1 MMGRPNINS
10 LAGRWLIL
18 LVSLLTLFVLSCLT
32 PKKPKK
38 ISYIAERNIPKK
50 IAVLPARFLS
60 HEGKKGDLKSES
72 LKGQGPDMQPGAE
85 DKLQFSMQVDPTSE
99 KGRFVA
105 RLIRGVI
112 NNQLNG
118 KGYSTQV
125 LDKVDRKLGALKDK
139 TWEKVSSGELCKV
152 LEVDGLVY
160 PEIISAVMLKAV
172 AYDEYSIEAKIRM
185 VNNSGDTLGTWT
197 ESASKRKI
205 SIPTGA
211 LSAAAVVLEA
221 VMDESE
227 RKHMRLIIYDL
238 GWKIT
243 QFVPDSPHKEALPE
257 IISVDTNID
266 KGIFAAGE
274 QIEVEINAEKG
285 LTCTFDLGDFKK
297 DIPISYTE
305 GGIYKGVYFVREGDR
320 TSMAPI
326 RIRMVKPNGV
336 ERVWLETGGAVTI
349 DSIVPPSPEN
359 VKASSSR
366 KGVSLSWALPQAVD
380 LNEFVVE
387 RGDRPVGDFAVL
399 AKTKD
404 QGFLDSGVT
413 QGSVHY
419 YRVRSIDKI
428 GNRSPPTRA
437 VKVTMPFFDEVKLA
451 RELKGT
457 LIPGT
462 YLVAMESVIPEG
474 EILDIG
480 PGSRLKFSPGARLTA
495 KGTLKIKGSQE
506 SSVILKGKDWQGIHV
521 ASGGRTEIS
530 HASLQHCSPCIE
542 VKGGNLEVKSV
553 TIKGKGGEGV
563 VIDQESRF
571 AFKDLLVGGF
581 DKGIVFKG
589 GKGSILES
597 TITKN
602 RVGVEFVS
610 GTVELAKNNIYG
622 NRENELLSRGK
633 LILYNNYL
641 GAKTVKESKLEG
653 DILVKSLLDAPYPH
667 GRKVV
672 LVDEKDITPEAI
684 NARFQEQKEKG
695 IDAFTKRKF
704 GHAHQFLSKAM
715 SLKDDKEVYLYLVYT
730 QMNLGEDS
738 PAEKNLEKGI
748 ETFPYEAR
756 FYQIYARYLASK
768 GKRDVA
774 LSLLEKAIRMNPDDQ
789 GLKIMKES
797 LVKPAKPAVALR
809 EKTKEEK
816 NLPPRK
822 QETEPVKKG
831 PDFQELKSK
840 GINAFKER
848 EFKEANTFFTKVLS
862 VKDDREVYL
871 YLAYTQM
878 NLGEDSEAEKTLE
891 KGIEVFPEEIR
902 LYRIYAKHLAAA
914 GEKKKAISLVEKG
927 LKIAPDD
934 TNLKFMKEYL
944 QGK

>member
-1 MMGRPNINS
+1 MMRRPNINS
-10 LAGRWLIL
+10 SGARWFIL
-18 LVSLLTLFVLSCLT
+18 LVPFLAVFVWSCST
-32 PKKPKK
+32 TKKPKK
-38 ISYIAERNIPKK
+38 VIYIEERNIPKR
-50 IAVLPARFLS
+50 IAVLPAKFLS
-60 HEGKKGDLKSES
+60 EEGKKGDLKKNSMKER
-72 LKGQGPDMQPGAE
+72 GPDMQPGAE
-85 DKLQFSMQVDPTSE
+85 DKQQFSLQVDPTSE
-99 KGRFVA
+99 EGRFVA
-105 RLIRGVI
+105 RLLRGVI

-118 KGYSTQV
+118 KGYSTQI
-125 LDKVDRKLGALKDK
+125 LDKVDRKLGSLKDK
-139 TWEKVSSGELCKV
+139 TWDKASPGELCKI
-152 LEVDGLVY
+152 LGVDGLVY
-160 PEIISAVMLKAV
+160 PEIISAVMLKAL
-172 AYDEYSIEAKIRM
+172 AYDEYSIEAKIKM
-185 VNNSGDTLGTWT
+185 VNNRGDTLGAWT

-205 SIPTGA
+205 SIPTSP

-266 KGIFAAGE
+266 KAIFAAGE

-297 DIPISYTE
+297 DIPILYTE
-305 GGIYKGVYFVREGDR
+305 GGIYKGVYLVREGDK

-326 RIRMVKPNGV
+326 KIRMVKSNGV

-349 DSIVPPSPEN
+349 DAIAPPPPGN
-359 VKASSSR
+359 VEASSSR
-366 KGVSLSWALPQAVD
+366 KGVSLSWALPQTVD

-387 RGDRPVGDFAVL
+387 RGERPVGDFVAL

-404 QGFLDSGVT
+404 QRFLDSGVT

-428 GNRSPPTRA
+428 GNRSPPTST
-437 VKVTMPFFDEVKLA
+437 VKVTMPFFDEVKLPKVS
-451 RELKGT
+451 KGT
-457 LIPGT
+457 LIPGV
-462 YLVAMESVIPEG
+462 YLVAMESIIPEG
-474 EILDIG
+474 EIFEIG
-480 PGSRLKFSPGARLTA
+480 PGSRLKFLSGASLTA

-506 SSVILKGKDWQGIHV
+506 RSVILKGKDWQGIHV
-521 ASGGRTEIS
+521 ASGGRAEIS
-530 HASLQHCSPCIE
+530 HASLQNCSPCIE
-542 VKGGNLEVKSV
+542 SEGGNLEVKLA
-553 TIKGKGGEGV
+553 TIKGMGGDG
-563 VIDQESRF
+563 IIIGQESRF
-571 AFKDLLVGGF
+571 DLKSLLVGGF
-581 DKGIVFKG
+581 DKGIVLKG

-610 GTVELAKNNIYG
+610 GAVELAKNNIYG
-622 NRENELLSRGK
+622 NRENEVLSRGK
-633 LILYNNYL
+633 LILYDNYL

-653 DILVKSLLDAPYPH
+653 DVLVKSLLDAPYPH

-684 NARFQEQKEKG
+684 NARFQEHKAKG
-695 IDAFTKRKF
+695 IEAFTKRRF
-704 GHAHQFLSKAM
+704 GQAHQSLSKAM

-738 PAEKNLEKGI
+738 QAEKTLEKGI
-748 ETFPYEAR
+748 EVFPYEAR
-756 FYQIYARYLASK
+756 LYQIYARYLTSK
-768 GKRDVA
+768 GKRDEA
-774 LSLLEKAIRMNPDDQ
+774 LSLLEKALRMNPDDQ
-789 GLKIMKES
+789 ALKIMKEG
-797 LVKPAKPAVALR
+797 LEEPAVAST
-809 EKTKEEK
+809 EKTKGK
-816 NLPPRK
+816 KSLPDRK
-822 QETEPVKKG
+822 QDAAPERKG

-848 EFKEANTFFTKVLS
+848 KFKEANTFFTKALS

-878 NLGEDSEAEKTLE
+878 NLGKDSEAEKTLE
-891 KGIEVFPEEIR
+891 KGLKVFPEEVR

-914 GEKKKAISLVEKG
+914 GEKKKALSLVEKG
-927 LKIAPDD
+927 LKITPDD

-944 QGK
+944 EGR

>member
-1 MMGRPNINS
+1 MIRRPNINS
-10 LAGRWLIL
+10 FSGRWLIL
-18 LVSLLTLFVLSCLT
+18 LVPLLALVVWSCST
-32 PKKPKK
+32 TKKPKK
-38 ISYIAERNIPKK
+38 VIYIEDKNIPKK

-60 HEGKKGDLKSES
+60 DEGKRGDLKRGSMKE
-72 LKGQGPDMQPGAE
+72 QGPDIQPE
-85 DKLQFSMQVDPTSE
+85 TDDKQQFSLQVDPTGE
-99 KGRFVA
+99 KGIFVA
-105 RLIRGVI
+105 KLMRGVI

-118 KGYSTQV
+118 KGYSTQI
-125 LDKVDRKLGALKDK
+125 LDKVDRKLGSLKDK
-139 TWEKVSSGELCKV
+139 AWDKTSPGELCKI
-152 LEVDGLVY
+152 LGVDGLVY
-160 PEIISAVMLKAV
+160 TEIISAVMMKAL
-172 AYDEYSIEAKIRM
+172 AYDEYSIEAKIKM
-185 VNNSGDTLGTWT
+185 VNNRGDTLGTWT

-205 SIPTGA
+205 SIPTSP

-243 QFVPDSPHKEALPE
+243 QFIPDSPHKEALPE

-285 LTCTFDLGDFKK
+285 LACTFDLGDFKK
-297 DIPISYTE
+297 DIPIPYKE
-305 GGIYKGVYFVREGDR
+305 GGIYQGVYRVREGDK

-326 RIRMVKPNGV
+326 KIRMVKPNGV

-349 DSIVPPSPEN
+349 DAIAPPPPEN

-366 KGVSLSWALPQAVD
+366 KGVSLSWALPQTVD

-387 RGDRPVGDFAVL
+387 RGGRPVGDFVVL

-404 QGFLDSGVT
+404 QRFLDTAVT

-419 YRVRSIDKI
+419 YRVRSKDEI

-437 VKVTMPFFDEVKLA
+437 VKVTMPFFDEVKLPDVS
-451 RELKGT
+451 KGT
-457 LIPGT
+457 LIPGV

-495 KGTLKIKGSQE
+495 KGTLKIKGSQDR
-506 SSVILKGKDWQGIHV
+506 SVIFTGKDWKGIQV

-530 HASLQHCSPCIE
+530 HASLQDCSPCIE
-542 VKGGNLEVKSV
+542 AEGGSLEVKSA
-553 TIKGKGGEGV
+553 TLKGMGGDG
-563 VIDQESRF
+563 IIIGQGSRF
-571 AFKDLLVGGF
+571 DLKNLLVGGF
-581 DKGIVFKG
+581 DKGIVLKG
-589 GKGSILES
+589 DKGSILES

-610 GTVELAKNNIYG
+610 GAVELAKNNIYG

-684 NARFQEQKEKG
+684 NARFKEQKGRG
-695 IDAFTKRKF
+695 IEAFIKRKF
-704 GHAHQFLSKAM
+704 GQAHQFLSKAM
-715 SLKDDKEVYLYLVYT
+715 SLKDDREVYLYLVYT

-738 PAEKNLEKGI
+738 QAEKTLERGI
-748 ETFPYEAR
+748 GAFPYEVR
-756 FYQIYARYLASK
+756 LYQIYARYLASK
-768 GKRDVA
+768 GKRDEA
-774 LSLLEKAIRMNPDDQ
+774 LALLEKALRMNPDDQ
-789 GLKIMKES
+789 GLKIMKEG
-797 LVKPAKPAVALR
+797 LEEPAQTVASK
-809 EKTKEEK
+809 EKTKEK
-816 NLPPRK
+816 KSFPPRK
-822 QETEPVKKG
+822 QETEPEKKA

-840 GINAFKER
+840 GIDAFKER
-848 EFKEANTFFTKVLS
+848 KFKEAKTFFTKALS

-891 KGIEVFPEEIR
+891 KGLKVFPEEVR
-902 LYRIYAKHLAAA
+902 FYRVYAKHLAAT
-914 GEKKKAISLVEKG
+914 GEKKKALSLVEKG

-944 QGK
+944 E

>member
-1 MMGRPNINS
+1 MRRPSINS
-10 LAGRWLIL
+10 SGARWFIL
-18 LVSLLTLFVLSCLT
+18 LVPFLAVFVWSCST
-32 PKKPKK
+32 TKKPKK
-38 ISYIAERNIPKK
+38 VIYIEERHIPRR
-50 IAVLPARFLS
+50 IAVLPAKFLS
-60 HEGKKGDLKSES
+60 EEGKKGDLKKDSMKER
-72 LKGQGPDMQPGAE
+72 GPDMQPGAE
-85 DKLQFSMQVDPTSE
+85 DKQQFSLQVDPTSE
-99 KGRFVA
+99 EGRFVA
-105 RLIRGVI
+105 KLLRGVI

-118 KGYSTQV
+118 KGYSTQI
-125 LDKVDRKLGALKDK
+125 LDKVDRKLGSIEDK
-139 TWEKVSSGELCKV
+139 TWEKASPGELCKI
-152 LEVDGLVY
+152 LGVDGLVY
-160 PEIISAVMLKAV
+160 PEIISAVMLKAL
-172 AYDEYSIEAKIRM
+172 AYDEYSIEAKIKM
-185 VNNSGDTLGTWT
+185 GNNRGDTLGAWT

-205 SIPTGA
+205 SIPTSP

-305 GGIYKGVYFVREGDR
+305 GGIYKGVYLVREGDK

-326 RIRMVKPNGV
+326 KIRMVKPNGV
-336 ERVWLETGGAVTI
+336 ERVWLETGGAITI
-349 DSIVPPSPEN
+349 DAIAPPPPEN
-359 VKASSSR
+359 VEASSSR
-366 KGVSLSWALPQAVD
+366 KGVSLSWALPKTLD

-387 RGDRPVGDFAVL
+387 RGDRPVGDFAAL

-404 QGFLDSGVT
+404 ERFLDAAVT

-428 GNRSPPTRA
+428 GNHSPPTST
-437 VKVTMPFFDEVKLA
+437 VKVTMPFFDEVKLPKIS
-451 RELKGT
+451 KGT
-457 LIPGT
+457 LIPGV
-462 YLVAMESVIPEG
+462 YLVAIESVIPEG

-480 PGSRLKFSPGARLTA
+480 PGSRLKFSSGARLTA
-495 KGTLKIKGSQE
+495 NGTLKIKGSQDR
-506 SSVILKGKDWQGIHV
+506 SVILEGKDWQGIHV
-521 ASGGRTEIS
+521 GSGGRAEIS
-530 HASLQHCSPCIE
+530 YVSLQDCSPCIE
-542 VKGGNLEVKSV
+542 SGGGNLEVKSA
-553 TIKGKGGEGV
+553 TIKGMGGDGV
-563 VIDQESRF
+563 VIDQETRF
-571 AFKDLLVGGF
+571 ALKNLLVGGF
-581 DKGIVFKG
+581 DKGIVLKG

-610 GTVELAKNNIYG
+610 GAVELAKNNIYG
-622 NRENELLSRGK
+622 NRENEVLSRGK

-672 LVDEKDITPEAI
+672 LVDEKDVTPEAI
-684 NARFQEQKEKG
+684 NARFQEQKAKG
-695 IDAFTKRKF
+695 IEAFTERKF
-704 GHAHQFLSKAM
+704 GKAHQFLTKAM

-738 PAEKNLEKGI
+738 QAEKTLEKGI
-748 ETFPYEAR
+748 EAFPYEVR
-756 FYQIYARYLASK
+756 LYQIYARYLASK
-768 GKRDVA
+768 GKKDEA
-774 LSLLEKAIRMNPDDQ
+774 LSLLEKALRMNPDDQ
-789 GLKIMKES
+789 ALKMIKEGLVE
-797 LVKPAKPAVALR
+797 PAQPVASK
-809 EKTKEEK
+809 EKTKGK
-816 NLPPRK
+816 KSLPPRK
-822 QETEPVKKG
+822 QESTPEKKG
-831 PDFQELKSK
+831 PDFKELKSK

-848 EFKEANTFFTKVLS
+848 KFKEANTFFTKALS

-878 NLGEDSEAEKTLE
+878 NLGKDSEAEKTLE
-891 KGIEVFPEEIR
+891 KGLKVFPEEVR

-914 GEKKKAISLVEKG
+914 GEKKKALSLVEKG

-944 QGK
+944 EGK

>member
-1 MMGRPNINS
+1 MMRRSNINS
-10 LAGRWLIL
+10 FAGRWLIL
-18 LVSLLTLFVLSCLT
+18 LVPLLALFVWSCST

-38 ISYIAERNIPKK
+38 ISYIEERNIPKI

-60 HEGKKGDLKSES
+60 DEGKKGDLKGES
-72 LKGQGPDMQPGAE
+72 QKERGPDMQPGAE
-85 DKLQFSMQVDPTSE
+85 DKQQFSMQVDPTGE

-105 RLIRGVI
+105 KLLRGVI

-118 KGYSTQV
+118 KGYSTRI
-125 LDKVDRKLGALKDK
+125 LDQVDRKLSSLKDK
-139 TWEKVSSGELCKV
+139 AWEKASPGELCKI
-152 LEVDGLVY
+152 LGVDGLVY
-160 PEIISAVMLKAV
+160 PEIISAVMMKAL
-172 AYDEYSIEAKIRM
+172 AYDEYSIEAKIKM
-185 VNNSGDTLGTWT
+185 VNNMGKTLGAWT

-205 SIPTGA
+205 SIPTSP

-243 QFVPDSPHKEALPE
+243 QFIPDSPHKEALPE

-266 KGIFAAGE
+266 KGVFAAGE
-274 QIEVEINAEKG
+274 RIEVEVNAEKG

-305 GGIYKGVYFVREGDR
+305 GGIYKGVYRVREGDK

-326 RIRMVKPNGV
+326 KIRMVKPNGV

-349 DSIVPPSPEN
+349 DAIAPPPPEN
-359 VKASSSR
+359 VEASSSR
-366 KGVSLSWALPQAVD
+366 KGVSLSWALPQTVD

-387 RGDRPVGDFAVL
+387 RGDRPVGDFVVL

-404 QGFLDSGVT
+404 QRFLDTAVT
-413 QGSVHY
+413 QGSAHY
-419 YRVRSIDKI
+419 YRVRSVDKI

-437 VKVTMPFFDEVKLA
+437 VKVTMPFFDEVKLPKIS
-451 RELKGT
+451 KGT
-457 LIPGT
+457 LIPGV

-506 SSVILKGKDWQGIHV
+506 RSVILKGKDWQGIHV
-521 ASGGRTEIS
+521 ASEGRAEIS
-530 HASLQHCSPCIE
+530 HASLQDCSPCIE
-542 VKGGNLEVKSV
+542 AEGGSLEVKSA
-553 TIKGKGGEGV
+553 TLKGMGGDGII
-563 VIDQESRF
+563 IDQGSRF
-571 AFKDLLVGGF
+571 DLKNLLVGGF
-581 DKGIVFKG
+581 DKGIVLKG
-589 GKGSILES
+589 GKGSILQS

-610 GTVELAKNNIYG
+610 GAVELVNNNIYG
-622 NRENELLSRGK
+622 NREKELFSRGK
-633 LILYNNYL
+633 LILYDNYL
-641 GAKTVKESKLEG
+641 GAKTVNESKLEG

-684 NARFQEQKEKG
+684 NARFQEQKGKG
-695 IDAFTKRKF
+695 IEAFTKRKF
-704 GHAHQFLSKAM
+704 GQAHQSLSKAM

-738 PAEKNLEKGI
+738 QAEKTLEKGI
-748 ETFPYEAR
+748 ETFPYEVR
-756 FYQIYARYLASK
+756 LYQIYARYLTSK
-768 GKRDVA
+768 GKRDEA
-774 LSLLEKAIRMNPDDQ
+774 LSLIEKALRMNPDDQ
-789 GLKIMKES
+789 
-797 LVKPAKPAVALR
+797 ALR
-809 EKTKEEK
+809 MIKEGLVEPAQTAASEEK
-816 NLPPRK
+816 PKEKKSLPARE
-822 QETEPVKKG
+822 QEAAPETKG
-831 PDFQELKSK
+831 PDFKELKSK
-840 GINAFKER
+840 GIHAFKER
-848 EFKEANTFFTKVLS
+848 KFKEANTFFTKALS

-891 KGIEVFPEEIR
+891 KGLKVFPEEVR
-902 LYRIYAKHLAAA
+902 LYRIYAKHLAAK
-914 GEKKKAISLVEKG
+914 GEKEKGLSLVEKG

-934 TNLKFMKEYL
+934 ANLKFMKEYL
-944 QGK
+944 EGK

>member
-1 MMGRPNINS
+1 MRRPNINS
-10 LAGRWLIL
+10 FAGKWLIL
-18 LVSLLTLFVLSCLT
+18 LVPLLALSVWSCVT

-38 ISYIAERNIPKK
+38 VIYIEERNIPRK
-50 IAVLPARFLS
+50 IAVLPAKFLS
-60 HEGKKGDLKSES
+60 DVGKKDDLKKDA
-72 LKGQGPDMQPGAE
+72 LKGRVPHKQPGAE
-85 DKLQFSMQVDPTSE
+85 DKQQFSLQVDPAGE
-99 KGRFVA
+99 EGRFVA
-105 RLIRGVI
+105 KLIRGVI

-118 KGYSTQV
+118 KGYSTQI
-125 LDKVDRKLGALKDK
+125 LDKVDRKLGSLKDK
-139 TWEKVSSGELCKV
+139 AWDKASPGELCKI
-152 LEVDGLVY
+152 LGVDGLVY
-160 PEIISAVMLKAV
+160 PEIISAVMMKAV
-172 AYDEYSIEAKIRM
+172 AYDEYSIEARIRM
-185 VNNSGDTLGTWT
+185 VNNRGDTLGTWT

-205 SIPTGA
+205 SIPTSP
-211 LSAAAVVLEA
+211 LSLAAVVLEA

-243 QFVPDSPHKEALPE
+243 QFIPDSPHKEALPE

-305 GGIYKGVYFVREGDR
+305 GGIYKGVYLVREGDK

-326 RIRMVKPNGV
+326 KIRMVKPNGV

-349 DSIVPPSPEN
+349 DAIAPPPPEN
-359 VKASSSR
+359 VKAGSSR
-366 KGVSLSWALPQAVD
+366 KGVSLSWGLPQTVD

-387 RGDRPVGDFAVL
+387 RGDRPVGDFVVL

-404 QGFLDSGVT
+404 QRFLDSGVT

-428 GNRSPPTRA
+428 GNRSPPTRT
-437 VKVTMPFFDEVKLA
+437 VRVTMPFFDEVKLPKVS
-451 RELKGT
+451 KGT
-457 LIPGT
+457 LIPGV
-462 YLVAMESVIPEG
+462 YVVAMESIIPEG

-506 SSVILKGKDWQGIHV
+506 RSVILKGKDWQGIYV
-521 ASGGRTEIS
+521 ASGGRAEIS
-530 HASLQHCSPCIE
+530 YASLQDCSPCIE
-542 VKGGNLEVKSV
+542 AEGGNLEVKSA
-553 TIKGKGGEGV
+553 TIKGMGGDG
-563 VIDQESRF
+563 IIIGQGSRF
-571 AFKDLLVGGF
+571 DLKELLVGGF
-581 DKGIVFKG
+581 DKGIVLNG

-610 GTVELAKNNIYG
+610 GAVELINNNIYG

-633 LILYNNYL
+633 LILYDNYL

-684 NARFQEQKEKG
+684 NARFLEQKGKG
-695 IDAFTKRKF
+695 IKAFMKRRF

-715 SLKDDKEVYLYLVYT
+715 SLKDDKEVYLYMVYT

-738 PAEKNLEKGI
+738 EAEKTLKKGI
-748 ETFPYEAR
+748 EAFPYEAR
-756 FYQIYARYLASK
+756 LYQIYARYLASK
-768 GKRDVA
+768 GRRDEA
-774 LSLLEKAIRMNPDDQ
+774 LSLLEKALRMNPDDQ
-789 GLKIMKES
+789 ALKIMKEG
-797 LVKPAKPAVALR
+797 LVEPAVVSK

-816 NLPPRK
+816 SLPPRK
-822 QETEPVKKG
+822 GETEPEKKG
-831 PDFQELKSK
+831 PDFNELKSR

-848 EFKEANTFFTKVLS
+848 KFKEANTFFTKALS
-862 VKDDREVYL
+862 VKDDREIYL

-891 KGIEVFPEEIR
+891 KGLKVFPEEVR
-902 LYRIYAKHLAAA
+902 LYRIYAKHLAAT
-914 GEKKKAISLVEKG
+914 GEKKKALSLVEKG

-944 QGK
+944 MRP